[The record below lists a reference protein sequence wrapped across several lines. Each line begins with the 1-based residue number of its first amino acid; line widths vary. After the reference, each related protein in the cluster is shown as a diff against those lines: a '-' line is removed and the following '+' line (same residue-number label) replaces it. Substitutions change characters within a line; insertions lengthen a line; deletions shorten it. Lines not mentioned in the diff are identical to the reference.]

1 MGSFSKN
8 AMKKRYP
15 DFFLFSAQWSS
26 AAIEIGQE

>member
-8 AMKKRYP
+8 VMKKRYP
-15 DFFLFSAQWSS
+15 DFCLYSAQWSS

>member
-8 AMKKRYP
+8 VMKKRYP
-15 DFFLFSAQWSS
+15 DFCLYSTQWSS